1 MCISVHPLFFY
12 LKMFLFTVYLSG
24 LFYNNPPEIALCIRI
39 YMRNLCDTCIFVLLE
54 TASPYRRIYQG
65 GL

>member
-1 MCISVHPLFFY
+1 MRILYIHFSCY
-12 LKMFLFTVYLSG
+12 LKMFLFTVYLCG

-54 TASPYRRIYQG
+54 TAIVPLSKKEPS
-65 GL
+65 L